1 MLNNISALLEKTN
14 NIKRSSYVWN
24 AINAMLS
31 ACQCPV
37 IMMVIMRTNGVKD
50 AGVFSIAFAVA
61 SLMLYVGLYGLRRYQ
76 ASDVLGKYT
85 FRQYHAM
92 RWISC
97 GVMIMA
103 SGAYCIY
110 GMVFNDYS
118 WTKFL
123 VVFVVCMLK
132 LIQAYSD
139 VVHGRMQQQGRLD
152 VATKCSSVRYV
163 AEVLSYCA
171 MLALTHDLLL
181 SSVVCLAVSI
191 GVLALTT
198 MNAGRRYCDYKPEF
212 IGSKVKFLSLEGFP
226 LFLSLFLNMYISNA
240 PKYAIDA
247 YLTDEIQAIYTIIF
261 MPAFMVGLLANFIF
275 NPILTSYAQL
285 WQSREYKKIKKMCR
299 LIRRQCLA
307 VLGITVLGLAVAYT
321 IGIPLLSII
330 FGTDLGDYREE
341 LCLVMLGGGMLAY
354 STFFSTVVT
363 IIRRQAAM
371 SLCYAAAAVLSKVM
385 AGILVVRYDIVGAV
399 ALYGIVMTMLSIMLG
414 GLMIYGIVKDLKAV
428 KSIDCNA

>member
-1 MLNNISALLEKTN
+1 MLQIISNLLEKTP

-37 IMMVIMRTNGVKD
+37 ILLVITRTNGVKD

-76 ASDVLGKYT
+76 ASDVIEKYT
-85 FRQYHAM
+85 FQQYHGM

-97 GVMIMA
+97 AVMVMA
-103 SGAYCIY
+103 SLAYCIY

-123 VVFVVCMLK
+123 VVFVVCLLK

-163 AEVLSYCA
+163 AEVLAYCV
-171 MLALTHDLLL
+171 MLVITHDLLL
-181 SSVVCLAVSI
+181 SSIVCLAVSI
-191 GVLALTT
+191 VVLFLTT
-198 MNAGRRYCDYKPEF
+198 MNAGRKYCKYRPDF
-212 IGSKVKFLSLEGFP
+212 SGAKVKALSLEGFP
-226 LFLSLFLNMYISNA
+226 LFASLFLNMYISNA

-247 YLTDEIQAIYTIIF
+247 YLTDEIQAIYNIIF

-275 NPILTSYAQL
+275 NPILTSYAEL
-285 WQSREYKKIKKMCR
+285 WQSGVYEKLRKLCK
-299 LIRRQCLA
+299 LIRRQCLV
-307 VLGITVLGLAVAYT
+307 VLGITLAGLAVAFT
-321 IGIPLLSII
+321 IGIPVLSII
-330 FGTDLGDYREE
+330 FGVDLGEYRNE
-341 LCLVMLGGGMLAY
+341 LCIVMAGGGMLAY

-363 IIRRQAAM
+363 IIRMQRAM
-371 SLCYAAAAVLSKVM
+371 FVCYGLCAVVARLMS
-385 AGILVVRYDIVGAV
+385 GILVVQQGILGAV
-399 ALYGIVMTMLSIMLG
+399 VLYGMIMTMLSIMLLI
-414 GLMIYGIVKDLKAV
+414 LMVCRIKKELKGAKAFDLEG
-428 KSIDCNA
+428 